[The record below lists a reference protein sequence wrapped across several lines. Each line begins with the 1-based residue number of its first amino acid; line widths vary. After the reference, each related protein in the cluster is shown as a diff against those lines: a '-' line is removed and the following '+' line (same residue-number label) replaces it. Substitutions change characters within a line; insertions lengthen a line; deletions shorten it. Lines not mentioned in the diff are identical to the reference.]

1 MFEILNAQNHLNKTN
16 LAILFSCDPLGS
28 NSIYI
33 SFRKISS
40 IDPAT
45 FTGLTCLEYLELHS
59 NQISSIDP
67 STFKGLISLQC
78 LYLHS

>member
-16 LAILFSCDPLGS
+16 LAILFSFDPLGS
-28 NSIYI
+28 NIIYI

-45 FTGLTCLEYLELHS
+45 FTGLSSLQYLELRS
-59 NQISSIDP
+59 NKISSIDP
-67 STFKGLISLQC
+67 STFKGLISLQY